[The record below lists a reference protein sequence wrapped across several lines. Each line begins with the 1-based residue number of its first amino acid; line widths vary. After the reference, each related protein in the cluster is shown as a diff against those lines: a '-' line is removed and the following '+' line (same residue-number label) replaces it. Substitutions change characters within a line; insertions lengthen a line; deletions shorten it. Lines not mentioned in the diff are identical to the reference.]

1 MGEETNPNCNPTQSL
16 GSRGDPPSKL
26 LFTQKIKNKMTKQ
39 ELLASLTF
47 QEAKGNDVQSP
58 GTFKEIFEGY
68 DVLPLKHSKNGAA
81 RSSILVR
88 KDNKVTTIV
97 CSPAVT
103 ELFRANQLTIN
114 QIMGFPIL
122 VGSNGGVY
130 VTLPST
136 GWSAVEDIA
145 VKDFQVVP
153 VSVSELEA
161 LA

>member
-1 MGEETNPNCNPTQSL
+1 
-16 GSRGDPPSKL
+16 
-26 LFTQKIKNKMTKQ
+26 MTKE
-39 ELLASLTF
+39 ELLSGLTF
-47 QEAKGNDVQSP
+47 TEAKGNDAQSA
-58 GTFKEIFEGY
+58 GTFKEVFEGF
-68 DVLPLKHSKNGAA
+68 DVLPVKHSKNGAA
-81 RSSILVR
+81 RATILVR
-88 KDNKVTTIV
+88 KDNKVANVI

-122 VGSNGGVY
+122 KANNGGIF

-136 GWSAVEDIA
+136 GWSAIQDIT